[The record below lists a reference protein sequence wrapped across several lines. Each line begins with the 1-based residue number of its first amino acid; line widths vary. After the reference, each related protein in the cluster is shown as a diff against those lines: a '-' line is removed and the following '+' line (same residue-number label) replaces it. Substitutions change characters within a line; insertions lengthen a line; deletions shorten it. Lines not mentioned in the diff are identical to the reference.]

1 VVDDKEKPLM
11 KVYVK
16 CFAKGKSGNTFF
28 YKDGYTDLRGRF
40 DYATL
45 NGSDITKIDKFAIFI
60 MSDELGSTI
69 KEANPPSTIGRT
81 EEKIV
86 LKATRLMT

>member
-1 VVDDKEKPLM
+1 VKVLDKDQKPLH

-16 CFAKGKSGNTFF
+16 CFAKPKNGGKASF

-45 NGSDITKIDKFAIFI
+45 SGGDVSNVDRFALLIY
-60 MSDELGSTI
+60 SDEHGAII
-69 KEANPPSTIGRT
+69 KEADPPKKIG
-81 EEKIV
+81 KN
-86 LKATRLMT
+86 

>member
-1 VVDDKEKPLM
+1 ML

-16 CFAKGKSGNTFF
+16 CFAKDKSGKVSF

-45 NGSDITKIDKFAIFI
+45 NTTDLKSLDKFAIFV
-60 MSDELGSTI
+60 MSDEYGKFVILELG
-69 KEANPPSTIGRT
+69 
-81 EEKIV
+81 
-86 LKATRLMT
+86 LMNV